1 MAMISLKKVNEHR
14 QAEVYREPE
23 YGYGTSIDLD
33 GEMVEALGLNG
44 GLPAGQKVTIQAVGV
59 VIRRS
64 EELEA
69 GDDSGGKDTNV
80 CIQLTDIEVKPDGSA
95 NAAKAASMLYGDDD

>member
-1 MAMISLKKVNEHR
+1 MAMINLKEVQEHR
-14 QAEVYREPE
+14 EAEIYKASE
-23 YGYGTSIDLD
+23 YGYGTMIDLD
-33 GEMVEALGLNG
+33 GETVEALGLNG
-44 GLPAGQKVTIQAVGV
+44 ALAAGQKVTIQAVGV

-80 CIQLTDIEVKPDGSA
+80 CIQLTDIDVKQQGKADSA
-95 NAAKAASMLYGDDD
+95 AAATMLYGSDD